1 MKDDFFGESDIARLQ
16 RSWDTEETQTY
27 LRGLPIWAGPVALE
41 QKAGGLTNRTY
52 FATDAD
58 GRRYAVRCGFDR
70 YRERQPTVVHC
81 TKAAHKLGLGPAL
94 RYWEP
99 NITITDFIDTPR
111 MTELQFGEPAMIAHI
126 TERLKALHAGSD
138 AVEETISY
146 WWVFYTV
153 RRFLDQMETGYERN
167 GFTPSALAG
176 EVPFFRRVT
185 DALEPVM
192 RPFIPVLTHNCVAYV
207 NLMFDRD
214 GRVLFIDWDGGGYG
228 NPIFDLATMCMWL
241 DAGEETDRTVLG
253 YYFGTVEDAE
263 MDALLRELRA
273 CKTMEAVR
281 LITETSVALLEPYYY
296 LRPEEVSRS
305 MAEFFPAGD
314 ARYEGLIDIIRPLFE
329 KNWDVYCKT
338 YG

>member
-1 MKDDFFGESDIARLQ
+1 MKHDFFGESDIARLQ
-16 RSWDTEETQTY
+16 RSWSSAQTQDY
-27 LRGLPIWAGPVALE
+27 LRGLPIWAGPVGLE
-41 QKAGGLTNRTY
+41 QKAGGLTNQTY

-58 GRRYAVRCGFDR
+58 AKRYAVRCGFDR

-99 NITITDFIDTPR
+99 NITITDFIPGPR
-111 MTELQFGEPAMIAHI
+111 MTEEQFAEPATIAHI
-126 TERLKALHAGSD
+126 VERLKALHAGSH

-146 WWVFYTV
+146 WWVFDTV
-153 RRFLDQMETGYERN
+153 RRFLNQMERGYERF
-167 GFTPSALAG
+167 GFTPSAYAG
-176 EVPFFRRVT
+176 EAPFYRQVT

-207 NLMFDRD
+207 NLMFDAA

-228 NPIFDLATMCMWL
+228 NRIFDLATLCMWL
-241 DAGEETDRTVLG
+241 DASEETDRFVLG
-253 YYFGTVEDAE
+253 CYFDAADE
-263 MDALLRELRA
+263 REIDALLRELRA
-273 CKTMEAVR
+273 CKTMETIR
-281 LITETSVALLEPYYY
+281 LITETSVALLDPYYY
-296 LRPEEVSRS
+296 LQPDEVSRS

-314 ARYEGLIDIIRPLFE
+314 ARYEGLIDITRPLFE
-329 KNWDVYCKT
+329 KNWDVYCKA